1 MKKNHK
7 KALSVFLACCML
19 SSVPA
24 TIPVLAAEPAD
35 SALTVSFAYC
45 AINSVPDKTGPD
57 GYPLRYLDNDLFYI
71 EYPGSWS
78 FGTSKI
84 CPIVFFNNSEMPKTT
99 HEFETFQDSA
109 LIGSEDEID
118 LYIQGGGLNQYLQQV
133 LNISDLAGYLFDV
146 QTKES
151 TILVYSLKKEEETVA
166 SIIVWTSFG
175 QVSIRDERPEV
186 SVNPLRDYG
195 NIMVMP
201 VADSQDFSSHEA
213 IQAYVDSGK
222 LNERLKI
229 EPGVLSWTTKP
240 FQTEYH
246 SYLLCEGSC
255 EFLNASVYIPVTPAG
270 TKNWMVSFDAFKES
284 EIASNAY
291 RIQEDIIKTFKV
303 LK

>member
-1 MKKNHK
+1 MKKNLK
-7 KALSVFLACCML
+7 KASSAFLVCCLL
-19 SSVPA
+19 SSALATVPA
-24 TIPVLAAEPAD
+24 LAAEPED
-35 SALTVSFAYC
+35 SSLTVSFAYC
-45 AINSVPDKTGPD
+45 SIKTIPDKTAPD

-78 FGTSKI
+78 FGTSRI
-84 CPIVFFNNSEMPKTT
+84 CPVVFFNHSEMPKTT

-118 LYIQGGGLNQYLQQV
+118 RYIQSGGLNQYLQQV
-133 LNISDLAGYLFDV
+133 LDISGLTGYQFDV

-151 TILVYSLKKEEETVA
+151 AILVYSLKKDDETVA

-175 QVSIRDERPEV
+175 QVSIRDERPDV

-201 VADSQDFSSHEA
+201 VADAEDFSSHEA

-222 LNERLKI
+222 LNVRLKLD
-229 EPGVLSWTTKP
+229 PGMLSWTTKP

-255 EFLNASVYIPVTPAG
+255 EFLNTSVYIPVTPPG

-284 EIASNAY
+284 EITSNAY
-291 RIQEDIIKTFKV
+291 HIREDIIKTFKV

>member
-24 TIPVLAAEPAD
+24 MIPVLAAEPAD

-133 LNISDLAGYLFDV
+133 LNISDLAGYQFDV

-151 TILVYSLKKEEETVA
+151 TILVYSLKKEDETVA

-175 QVSIRDERPEV
+175 QVSIQDERPEV

-201 VADSQDFSSHEA
+201 VADSEDFSSHEA
-213 IQAYVDSGK
+213 IQAYVNSGK

-229 EPGVLSWTTKP
+229 EPSVLSWTTKP

>member
-118 LYIQGGGLNQYLQQV
+118 LYIQGGGLNPYLQQV
-133 LNISDLAGYLFDV
+133 LNISDLAGYQFDV

-201 VADSQDFSSHEA
+201 VADSEDFSSHEA
-213 IQAYVDSGK
+213 IQAYVNSGK